1 MTTPLRAV
9 FVGSDTLLLQCVDL
23 WTARGH
29 TVVAI
34 ATDADKV
41 RRFCAERELP
51 CIDAAALAQLPAGCC
66 DHLFAITWL
75 RLLPPAV
82 LQLPSRS
89 AINFHDG
96 PLPRYAGLN
105 APCWAILNGEREHG
119 VTWHRIEPQ
128 ADTGAILVQQRF
140 AIAADDTAL
149 LLNARCFQ
157 AGQERSEERRVG
169 KECRSRW
176 SPYH

>member
-1 MTTPLRAV
+1 MPTPLRAV

-23 WTARGH
+23 WLARGH
-29 TVVAI
+29 AVVAI
-34 ATDADKV
+34 ATDTDKV
-41 RRFCAERELP
+41 RRFCTERGLP
-51 CIDAAALAQLPAGCC
+51 CIDAGELEQRLPELAC

-75 RLLPPAV
+75 SLLPPAV
-82 LQLPSRS
+82 LGLPSRS

-119 VTWHRIEPQ
+119 VTWHLIEPQ

-140 AIAADDTAL
+140 PIAPDDTAL

-157 AGQERSEERRVG
+157 AGQET
-169 KECRSRW
+169 
-176 SPYH
+176 